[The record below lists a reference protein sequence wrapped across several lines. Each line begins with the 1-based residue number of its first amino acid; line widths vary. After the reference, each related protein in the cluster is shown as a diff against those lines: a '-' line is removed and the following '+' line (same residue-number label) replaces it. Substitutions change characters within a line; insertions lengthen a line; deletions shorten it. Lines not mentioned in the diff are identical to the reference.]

1 MANIPFG
8 EKVRRARIRNAW
20 TQAELAAKLEVS
32 AATISNW
39 ETGKVVPTPSQK
51 SQLKIFLGLTSRE
64 SGKGSEIRGT
74 EEGPAAFG
82 VWVNRTRLERKLSVP
97 ELAAKAEIS
106 VAAIYNIESGRIANS
121 RKETVRRLEKALGRE
136 LPNEAKQEIRQEATI
151 KGLGELI
158 GFDPHEDSD
167 LPSIPGIYVFYDISE
182 RPIYVGQASNLK
194 SRIRTHREK
203 FWFKAP
209 IVDTGAYVQVDD
221 EDLRAKVE
229 TLLIRFLKSN
239 AVLNKQNVDR

>member
-1 MANIPFG
+1 MANISFG
-8 EKVRRARIRNAW
+8 EKIRRARIRNAW
-20 TQAELAAKLEVS
+20 TQAELAAKLDVS
-32 AATISNW
+32 GATISNW
-39 ETGKVVPTPSQK
+39 ETSKIVPTLGQK
-51 SQLKIFLGLTSRE
+51 SKLKVFLGLVSQKNGTR
-64 SGKGSEIRGT
+64 SEVRGT
-74 EEGPAAFG
+74 EDGPAAFG
-82 VWVNRTRLERKLSVP
+82 VWLNRTRLERNLSVP
-97 ELAAKAEIS
+97 ELAAASEIS
-106 VAAIYNIESGRIANS
+106 APAIYNIESGRIANP
-121 RKETVRRLEKALGRE
+121 RRETVRRLEKALGSE

-151 KGLGELI
+151 KGVGELI
-158 GFDPHEDSD
+158 DFDPHEDGD

-194 SRIRTHREK
+194 ARIRTHREK

>member
-51 SQLKIFLGLTSRE
+51 SQLKIFLGLASRE

-82 VWVNRTRLERKLSVP
+82 VWVNRTRLERQLSVP

-106 VAAIYNIESGRIANS
+106 VAA
-121 RKETVRRLEKALGRE
+121 
-136 LPNEAKQEIRQEATI
+136 
-151 KGLGELI
+151 
-158 GFDPHEDSD
+158 
-167 LPSIPGIYVFYDISE
+167 
-182 RPIYVGQASNLK
+182 
-194 SRIRTHREK
+194 
-203 FWFKAP
+203 
-209 IVDTGAYVQVDD
+209 
-221 EDLRAKVE
+221 
-229 TLLIRFLKSN
+229 
-239 AVLNKQNVDR
+239 